1 MLGKKYADILA
12 ERLYD
17 SRDEFWPDLM
27 TVDEV
32 IDRAEKNESGKPVIL
47 VDAADS
53 PNGGAVGDSVLP
65 AMRLMERGSEISA
78 GMFVKDPDAVRK
90 AFETGVGNSAE
101 FSIGAGFTPGMPGPL
116 KAAGRVRSLHDGS
129 FRQEGPAGRG
139 FPCNVGM
146 SAVISFGNIDIMV
159 CEEPGASGDPQI
171 LRHFG
176 IEPKLYDLIVVKAN
190 TSFKVPYSAFA
201 DEFCYADTPGAGAS
215 NLEYFDWKRLP
226 KNFYPFDLSSDY
238 RPEKSKVWR

>member
-1 MLGKKYADILA
+1 
-12 ERLYD
+12 
-17 SRDEFWPDLM
+17 
-27 TVDEV
+27 
-32 IDRAEKNESGKPVIL
+32 
-47 VDAADS
+47 
-53 PNGGAVGDSVLP
+53 
-65 AMRLMERGSEISA
+65 
-78 GMFVKDPDAVRK
+78 
-90 AFETGVGNSAE
+90 
-101 FSIGAGFTPGMPGPL
+101 MPGPL
-116 KAAGRVRSLHDGS
+116 KAVGRVSSLHDGS

-201 DEFCYADTPGAGAS
+201 DDFCYADTPGAGAS
-215 NLEYFDWKRLP
+215 NLEYFDWKNLP
-226 KNFYPFDLSSDY
+226 KGFYPFDLPEDY
-238 RPEKSKVWR
+238 ELKKARIWR